1 MSSKFGDTGGG
12 RGGRGKK
19 RKLQEQQQR
28 AARALAIERP
38 VFLPQSA
45 VYTRLLDFERE
56 VDAQLA
62 RKKAEVNEALK
73 RVDRETR
80 TLRVY
85 VYNTFKPATASA
97 VSETPHGEKTEVD
110 PASWTLHVQGR
121 LLEPGEPGTVD
132 AAPIRPGSETRVSTD
147 PEAPKFGGFLRRLS
161 VKIRGERNE
170 ESEHAWDASL
180 ADPLAPLPDGFEVK
194 RVGETDAR
202 VSIEME
208 MHHDPPRVMLTPS
221 LERLL
226 GVASATTKPKLIRL
240 LWRYVEARDL
250 HARDDAASV
259 TLDDALAA
267 AVAECFAET
276 TAETTEETSAK
287 PSNDDDEFS
296 KSGNVVP
303 FATLARFV
311 CAARTRPEPP
321 ISFEYVART
330 RGRKNPTAPECYD
343 ILVDVPLGGSDFVA
357 GAGAVDANTGK
368 RLNGRVP
375 PTKNH
380 PFVDRAVEAD
390 VAEASRCD
398 ARARAGV
405 AKIAAHARRREFLLG
420 FANNPG
426 AFIDRVVAAQARDV
440 PVARGDG
447 STSRRAERGA
457 EMYKQP
463 WLDEAAT
470 RYVAGLKSA
479 GGGKRRS

>member
-1 MSSKFGDTGGG
+1 
-12 RGGRGKK
+12 
-19 RKLQEQQQR
+19 
-28 AARALAIERP
+28 
-38 VFLPQSA
+38 
-45 VYTRLLDFERE
+45 
-56 VDAQLA
+56 
-62 RKKAEVNEALK
+62 
-73 RVDRETR
+73 
-80 TLRVY
+80 VY

-121 LLEPGEPGTVD
+121 LLKPGEPGTVD

-180 ADPLAPLPDGFEVK
+180 ADPLAPLPDGFEIK

-208 MHHDPPRVMLTPS
+208 MHHDPPRVTLTPS

-276 TAETTEETSAK
+276 TAETSAN
-287 PSNDDDEFS
+287 PSNDDDDEFS
-296 KSGNVVP
+296 KSAKSGNVVP

-447 STSRRAERGA
+447 STNRRAERGA
-457 EMYKQP
+457 ETYKQP

-479 GGGKRRS
+479 GGGKRKP

>member
-38 VFLPQSA
+38 VLLPQSA

-121 LLEPGEPGTVD
+121 LLEPGEPGTVEKN
-132 AAPIRPGSETRVSTD
+132 AGTPRPTTD
-147 PEAPKFGGFLRRLS
+147 GTVTDAPKFGGFLKRLV
-161 VKIRGERNE
+161 VKIHANADDKDG
-170 ESEHAWDASL
+170 SEHTWDAYL
-180 ADPLAPLPDGFEVK
+180 ADPRAALPDGFEIK
-194 RVGETDAR
+194 RVGEADAR
-202 VSIEME
+202 VSITLEMNHE
-208 MHHDPPRVMLTPS
+208 PPRVKLAPRF
-221 LERLL
+221 EALL
-226 GVASATTKPKLIRL
+226 GVTSVTTKPRLIRT
-240 LWRYVEARDL
+240 LWRYVEAHDL
-250 HARDDAASV
+250 HFKDDPASV
-259 TLDDALAA
+259 TLDAALAGA
-267 AVAECFAET
+267 AAEPFAKNDTDGITDGITDGVDDTDT
-276 TAETTEETSAK
+276 TFFT
-287 PSNDDDEFS
+287 
-296 KSGNVVP
+296 SGNVVS
-303 FATLARFV
+303 FDALARFV
-311 CAARTRPEPP
+311 CAARTRPEHP
-321 ISFEYVART
+321 IAFEYVART
-330 RGRKNPTAPECYD
+330 RGRKNPTAPECVD
-343 ILVDVPLGGSDFVA
+343 VLVDVPLGGCEHVA
-357 GAGAVDANTGK
+357 GMGPVDANTGR

-375 PTKNH
+375 PTRNH
-380 PFVDRAVEAD
+380 PFVDRAIEAD
-390 VAEASRCD
+390 VAEAARCD

-405 AKIAAHARRREFLLG
+405 TKIAAHARRRSFLLG
-420 FANNPG
+420 FANAPG
-426 AFIDRVVAAQARDV
+426 AFVDHVVAAQARDA

-447 STSRRAERGA
+447 STRRLATRGT

-470 RYVAGLKSA
+470 RYVADAKS
-479 GGGKRRS
+479 KR

>member
-38 VFLPQSA
+38 VLLPQSA

-121 LLEPGEPGTVD
+121 LLEPGEPGAVD
-132 AAPIRPGSETRVSTD
+132 AGALRSTPD
-147 PEAPKFGGFLRRLS
+147 GAVTDAPKFGGFLRRLS
-161 VKIRGERNE
+161 VKIHANADDERG
-170 ESEHAWDASL
+170 SEHAWDASL
-180 ADPLAPLPDGFEVK
+180 ADPRAPLPDGFEIK
-194 RVGETDAR
+194 RVGGADAR
-202 VSIEME
+202 VSIALEMRSE
-208 MHHDPPRVMLTPS
+208 PPRVVLTPR
-221 LERLL
+221 LEALL
-226 GVASATTKPKLIRL
+226 GVIGAITKPRLIRL

-250 HARDDAASV
+250 HAKDDPASV
-259 TLDDALAA
+259 TLDAALAGA
-267 AVAECFAET
+267 AAERFSEARPSDEASTSDAASDATDATYVTIGNTVAFDA
-276 TAETTEETSAK
+276 
-287 PSNDDDEFS
+287 F
-296 KSGNVVP
+296 
-303 FATLARFV
+303 ARFV
-311 CAARTRPEPP
+311 CATRTRPEPP
-321 ISFEYVART
+321 VAIEYVART
-330 RGRKNPTAPECYD
+330 RGRKNPTPPECYD
-343 ILVDVPLGGSDFVA
+343 VLVDVPLGGCEHVA
-357 GAGAVDANTGK
+357 GAGAVDANTGR

-380 PFVDRAVEAD
+380 PFVDRTIEAD

-405 AKIAAHARRREFLLG
+405 EKIAARARRRSFLLG
-420 FANNPG
+420 FANDPG
-426 AFIDRVVAAQARDV
+426 AFVDHVIAAQARDM

-447 STSRRAERGA
+447 STRRAADRRT

-470 RYVAGLKSA
+470 RYVADAGKSVSA
-479 GGGKRRS
+479 KSKR

>member
-121 LLEPGEPGTVD
+121 LLKPGEPGTVD

-180 ADPLAPLPDGFEVK
+180 ADPLAPLPDGFEIK

-202 VSIEME
+202 VWIEME
-208 MHHDPPRVMLTPS
+208 MHHDPPRVTLTPS

-276 TAETTEETSAK
+276 TAETSAN
-287 PSNDDDEFS
+287 PSNDDDDEFS
-296 KSGNVVP
+296 KSAKSGNVVP

-447 STSRRAERGA
+447 STNRRAERGA
-457 EMYKQP
+457 ETYKQP

-479 GGGKRRS
+479 GGGKRKP

>member
-28 AARALAIERP
+28 AARALAIDRP

-97 VSETPHGEKTEVD
+97 VSETPDGEKTEVD

-121 LLEPGEPGTVD
+121 LLEPGEPGTAD
-132 AAPIRPGSETRVSTD
+132 ALERDQPTNEGATTES
-147 PEAPKFGGFLRRLS
+147 PKFGGFLRRLS
-161 VKIRGERNE
+161 VKIRGEKKDDV
-170 ESEHAWDASL
+170 SEHVWDASL
-180 ADPLAPLPDGFEVK
+180 ADPRAPLPDGFEVK
-194 RVGETDAR
+194 RVGDADAR
-202 VSIEME
+202 VEIT
-208 MHHDPPRVMLTPS
+208 MHMNHEPPRVVLTPA

-226 GVASATTKPKLIRL
+226 GINSATTKPKLIRT
-240 LWRYVEARDL
+240 LWRYVEAHDL
-250 HARDDAASV
+250 HAERDPAAA

-267 AVAECFAET
+267 ALAESFEET
-276 TAETTEETSAK
+276 TSRASSDAGQETKTFTSG
-287 PSNDDDEFS
+287 D
-296 KSGNVVP
+296 VVK
-303 FATLARFV
+303 FDALARFV
-311 CAARTRPEPP
+311 CATRAKPEPP
-321 ISFEYVART
+321 VSFEYVART

-343 ILVDVPLGGSDFVA
+343 VFVETPVGGVEHIA
-357 GAGAVDANTGK
+357 GAGAVDVNTGR
-368 RLNGRVP
+368 RLNGRQP

-380 PFVDRAVEAD
+380 PFVDRTIETDA
-390 VAEASRCD
+390 AEAARCD

-405 AKIAAHARRREFLLG
+405 AKIAAHARRRAFLLG
-420 FANNPG
+420 FANAPG
-426 AFIDRVVAAQARDV
+426 AFVDHVVAAQARDM

-447 STSRRAERGA
+447 STQRKAERRT
-457 EMYKQP
+457 EMYKKP

-470 RYVAGLKSA
+470 RYVASLKS
-479 GGGKRRS
+479 GKSAKTKK